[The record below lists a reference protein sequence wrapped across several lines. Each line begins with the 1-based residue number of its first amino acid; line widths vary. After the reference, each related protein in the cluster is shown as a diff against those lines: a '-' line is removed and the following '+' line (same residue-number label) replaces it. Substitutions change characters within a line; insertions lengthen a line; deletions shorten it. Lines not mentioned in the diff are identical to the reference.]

1 MTEDLGSF
9 TAELPPAEGSLLMTI
24 LSEEKEQDS
33 FENED
38 DIDELLVTKKQQYEK
53 LFEEKQNAIAASYEK
68 KLKHLQNAE
77 LDKMLD
83 QLMVIDV
90 EQEASNK
97 AREEVE
103 SMREHIKEIVTSQLN
118 TPRAKGVDLLPQPT
132 ECPIGTNDSLFEEEA
147 QITYTRDPEYESPN
161 SEYVDSGLFSFHLD
175 QEQFSGSENS
185 EEHKTSQIILDRL
198 TGELSESPDSGEGSE
213 LQEVQAGT
221 GDAPP
226 DSIEDVEND
235 ENKEVVVEATEEE
248 REHTQSEIEE
258 EPIQD
263 EIEDEPDSPI
273 SYIAPEDENPEEYKD
288 SSIIST
294 IGTVWEEVIDEALAV
309 VVEKRIQAEQV
320 SRPINL
326 NLRLEARPEPK
337 TVVPRIQ
344 LPPAVSSEKSA
355 TDRQQT
361 STEPGIPT
369 DQ

>member
-1 MTEDLGSF
+1 
-9 TAELPPAEGSLLMTI
+9 
-24 LSEEKEQDS
+24 
-33 FENED
+33 
-38 DIDELLVTKKQQYEK
+38 
-53 LFEEKQNAIAASYEK
+53 
-68 KLKHLQNAE
+68 
-77 LDKMLD
+77 
-83 QLMVIDV
+83 
-90 EQEASNK
+90 
-97 AREEVE
+97 
-103 SMREHIKEIVTSQLN
+103 
-118 TPRAKGVDLLPQPT
+118 
-132 ECPIGTNDSLFEEEA
+132 
-147 QITYTRDPEYESPN
+147 
-161 SEYVDSGLFSFHLD
+161 LFSFHLD

-309 VVEKRIQAEQV
+309 VVEKRI
-320 SRPINL
+320 
-326 NLRLEARPEPK
+326 
-337 TVVPRIQ
+337 
-344 LPPAVSSEKSA
+344 
-355 TDRQQT
+355 
-361 STEPGIPT
+361 
-369 DQ
+369 